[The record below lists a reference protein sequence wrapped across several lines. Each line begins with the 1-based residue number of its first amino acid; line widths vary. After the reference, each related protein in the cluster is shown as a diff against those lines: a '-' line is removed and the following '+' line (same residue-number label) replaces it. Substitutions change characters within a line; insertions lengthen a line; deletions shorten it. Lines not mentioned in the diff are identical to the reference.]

1 MDMELKNGVIL
12 DYIRDY
18 GKMGNRFQEL
28 LCGKI
33 KINIMDNG
41 MEI

>member
-18 GKMGNRFQEL
+18 GKMGNRF
-28 LCGKI
+28 
-33 KINIMDNG
+33 
-41 MEI
+41 